1 MKWRRSATAGGEL
14 EARRARDELA
24 ADDEGARRGGLD
36 ERDIASS
43 PVSLVATHITG
54 YDSSPPLRS
63 EWNATE
69 LSQRQ
74 RASSGRG
81 LVANH
86 RA

>member
-1 MKWRRSATAGGEL
+1 MPG
-14 EARRARDELA
+14 ELA
-24 ADDEGARRGGLD
+24 ARGACDELEPGGDDVDTSSAR
-36 ERDIASS
+36 ATSS
-43 PVSLVATHITG
+43 PAALVATHITG